1 MFSKF
6 QKFCEENGI
15 FMGFIVILF
24 TTVLVLLFPVFA
36 YGIGYLSGIVCN
48 TMFGYL
54 FPFEK
59 VPETFGLVSAL
70 GCVFS
75 MGRICNNISD

>member
-1 MFSKF
+1 MVSKF
-6 QKFCEENGI
+6 QKFCDQNGI
-15 FMGFIVILF
+15 FMGIIVIILA
-24 TTVLVLLFPVFA
+24 TIITLLLPIFA

-48 TMFGYL
+48 AMFGYL

-59 VPETFGLVSAL
+59 VPETFGLVSAM

-75 MGRICNNISD
+75 MGRICSPSN

>member
-1 MFSKF
+1 MVSKF

-15 FMGFIVILF
+15 LMGVIVIIL
-24 TTVLVLLFPVFA
+24 TTILVLLFPVLA

-54 FPFEK
+54 FPFEN

-75 MGRICNNISD
+75 MGRICNPSN

>member
-1 MFSKF
+1 MVSQF
-6 QKFCEENGI
+6 QKICEENGI
-15 FMGFIVILF
+15 LIGVLAVIF
-24 TTVLVLLFPVFA
+24 SAVLVLFLPILA

-48 TMFGYL
+48 ATFGYL

-59 VPETFGLVSAL
+59 VPETFGLISAL

-75 MGRICNNISD
+75 MGRINSISN